1 MPLEILLS
9 MRGEGRC
16 QCIPPLGD
24 VWALGIVLYEMVSGI
39 HYPFE
44 GTEVVRG
51 GMKSVEAK
59 FGVKMTRTATVE
71 KVMHILSRCLE
82 VDASKRASMKEL
94 SELCS
99 TE

>member
-1 MPLEILLS
+1 
-9 MRGEGRC
+9 
-16 QCIPPLGD
+16 
-24 VWALGIVLYEMVSGI
+24 MVSGI
-39 HYPFE
+39 RYPFE
-44 GTEVVRG
+44 GTEMARG

-82 VDASKRASMKEL
+82 VDASKRASMTEL